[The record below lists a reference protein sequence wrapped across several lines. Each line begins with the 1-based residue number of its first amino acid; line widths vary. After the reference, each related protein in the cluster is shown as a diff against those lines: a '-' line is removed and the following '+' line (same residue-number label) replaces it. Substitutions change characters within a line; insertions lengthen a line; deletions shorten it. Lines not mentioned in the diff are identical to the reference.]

1 MVESPF
7 DKNKHCITILNLVYI
22 DIGKLVET
30 KATEAPIK
38 RRNRDDSAFDYN
50 NSNNFLLLLNSTW
63 TKSGASLLY
72 LACRVLQGKER
83 AFPSIVVYFHLVWAI
98 L

>member
-30 KATEAPIK
+30 KATEATIK

-63 TKSGASLLY
+63 TKSGAAL
-72 LACRVLQGKER
+72 
-83 AFPSIVVYFHLVWAI
+83 VYYI
-98 L
+98 